1 VTSARPRIVAGVVS
15 TLVACLLVA
24 SCAAAPRAS
33 VVPPPGGTAFELT
46 TADADS
52 WLDGFVPTALE
63 REGIVGATISIVA
76 DGEVVTERG
85 WGWSDLGD
93 ERADRRPVDPD
104 STLFRIG
111 SISKVVTATVV
122 MSLVEEGV
130 LDLDEP
136 VQDRIDVTLPRAF
149 DRPVTLRHLLSHT
162 AGFEDKLTG
171 VIAGPGEGPTTL
183 RDAVSVE
190 PPEQIYEPGTTPAYS
205 NWSNGVA
212 AYVAE
217 QATGRPWAD
226 LVQERVFDPAGMTS
240 ATMDQPLSTDDTA
253 VVSGGWDAAGAAAV
267 PFEIVSPAPAG
278 AVSATASDMS
288 AFMLAQLGHADG
300 MLGPEALA
308 EMHAPALD
316 RDDLGGLAAG
326 PRMTLGLFEEDR
338 NGRRVLGH
346 GGDLT
351 AFHAQM
357 DLWPD
362 DDAGIYVSLNSTG
375 ARGDAT
381 TAVREAL
388 VEGFADRWFPS
399 GAAEE
404 AAVTATETAG
414 EHADALV
421 GSYQVSRRAES
432 TFVRLFYALSA
443 VDVSRGPGDSVLI
456 SAVTDTSGALVEL
469 VEVEP
474 WVWQE
479 IDGDRRVAVDQV
491 DGAVQAVG
499 LNPAFTLQPMPATR
513 QVLPLVLVVSLAVL
527 VLGLV
532 GTVVAA
538 GRRVWSGR
546 RVTESAES
554 RAETIGRVGVAVAL
568 LALVVA
574 GVLWATVASA
584 LLSDAGPPSVIVL
597 RAAQVLTA
605 VSVAGVLPAV
615 VVLVGR
621 VMRAHAERA
630 DGGGAPPRLRK
641 VVAVAGQALLVLAFT
656 GLGYTAVVG
665 GLLLPDISY

>member
-1 VTSARPRIVAGVVS
+1 VTPARLRTAGGVAS
-15 TLVACLLVA
+15 TLLACLLVA
-24 SCAAAPRAS
+24 SCATAPRAS
-33 VVPPPGGTAFELT
+33 VVPPAGAAASGLT
-46 TADADS
+46 TADADA
-52 WLDGFVPTALE
+52 WLDGIMPSALE
-63 REGIVGATISIVA
+63 REGIVGATVSIVA

-85 WGWSDLGD
+85 WGWSGLGD
-93 ERADRRPVDPD
+93 ERADWRPVDPD
-104 STLFRIG
+104 RTLFRIG

-130 LDLDEP
+130 LNLDEP
-136 VQDRIDVTLPRAF
+136 VQDRLDVTLPQAF

-162 AGFEDKLTG
+162 AGFEDELAG

-183 RDAVSVE
+183 RDAVAVD
-190 PPEQIYEPGTTPAYS
+190 PPEQIFEPGTTPAYS

-217 QATGRPWAD
+217 QATGRPWAE

-240 ATMDQPLSTDDTA
+240 ATMDQPLSADDA
-253 VVSGGWDAAGAAAV
+253 EVVSGGWDAAGAAAV

-278 AVSATASDMS
+278 AISATASDMS
-288 AFMLAQLGHADG
+288 AFMLAHLGHADG
-300 MLGPEALA
+300 MVGSETLV
-308 EMHAPALD
+308 EMHAPAFG
-316 RDDLGGLAAG
+316 RDTLGGLAAG

-375 ARGDAT
+375 VRGDAT
-381 TAVREAL
+381 TAVRESL
-388 VEGFADRWFPS
+388 VEGFADRWFP
-399 GAAEE
+399 ADTAE

-432 TFVRLFYALSA
+432 TFVRLFYVLSA

-456 SAVTDTSGALVEL
+456 SALTDTSGAPVEL

-479 IDGDRRVAVDQV
+479 VDGDRRVAVDQV

-499 LNPAFTLQPMPATR
+499 LNPAFTLQPMPAAR
-513 QVLPLVLVVSLAVL
+513 QVLPLVLGASLAVL
-527 VLGLV
+527 LLALV
-532 GTVVAA
+532 GAVIAA
-538 GRRVWSGR
+538 VRRLWSGR
-546 RVTESAES
+546 RATAMIAS
-554 RAETIGRVGVAVAL
+554 RAETFGQAGVVISLVAL
-568 LALVVA
+568 IAA

-584 LLSDAGPPSVIVL
+584 LLNDAGPPAVVVL
-597 RAAQVLTA
+597 RSAQVLTA
-605 VSVAGVLPAV
+605 IAIAGALPAA
-615 VVLVGR
+615 VLLLSRVGR
-621 VMRAHAERA
+621 ASVEHP
-630 DGGGAPPRLRK
+630 DNNGAPPRLRW
-641 VVAVAGQALLVLAFT
+641 VVALTGQALLVLAFC
-656 GLGYTAVVG
+656 GLGYAAIVG
-665 GLLLPDISY
+665 GLLLPDITY

>member
-1 VTSARPRIVAGVVS
+1 MTHARFRTVGGVVS
-15 TLVACLLVA
+15 TLLACLLVA
-24 SCAAAPRAS
+24 SCATAPRAS
-33 VVPPPGGTAFELT
+33 VVPGLGGGASELT
-46 TADADS
+46 AAETDA
-52 WLDGFVPTALE
+52 WLDGFVPAALE
-63 REGIVGATISIVA
+63 REGIVGATVSIVA
-76 DGEVVTERG
+76 GGEVVTERG

-104 STLFRIG
+104 RTLFRIG

-136 VQDRIDVTLPRAF
+136 VQDRLDVTMPRAF

-162 AGFEDKLTG
+162 AGFEDKLAG
-171 VIAGPGEGPTTL
+171 VIAGPEEGPTTL
-183 RDAVSVE
+183 RDAVAVD

-217 QATGRPWAD
+217 RATGRPWAD
-226 LVQERVFDPAGMTS
+226 LVQERVFDPAGMGS
-240 ATMDQPLSTDDTA
+240 ATLDQPLSSGDAA

-288 AFMLAQLGHADG
+288 AFMLAQLGHTDG
-300 MLGPEALA
+300 VLGLETLA
-308 EMHAPALD
+308 EMHAPALG
-316 RDDLGGLAAG
+316 RDDLGELVAG

-375 ARGDAT
+375 VRGDAT

-399 GAAEE
+399 DAAGE
-404 AAVTATETAG
+404 AAVTVTETAG

-421 GSYQVSRRAES
+421 GRYQVSRRAES

-443 VDVSRGPGDSVLI
+443 VDISRGTGDSVLI
-456 SAVTDTSGALVEL
+456 SAVTDTSGAPVEL

-479 IDGDRRVAVDQV
+479 IDGDRKVAVDQV
-491 DGAVQAVG
+491 DGAVLAVG

-513 QVLPLVLVVSLAVL
+513 QVLPLVLVASLGVL
-527 VLGLV
+527 LLALL
-532 GTVVAA
+532 GTVVAR

-546 RVTESAES
+546 RVTGSIES
-554 RAETIGRVGVAVAL
+554 RAETNGRVGVAVAL

-574 GVLWATVASA
+574 GGLWATVASA
-584 LLSDAGPPSVIVL
+584 LLSDAGPPSMVVL
-597 RAAQVLTA
+597 RMAQVLTA
-605 VSVAGVLPAV
+605 VTAAGVLPAV

-621 VMRAHAERA
+621 VRRAPAERTA
-630 DGGGAPPRLRK
+630 EGGVPPRLQK
-641 VVAVAGQALLVLAFT
+641 VVAVAGQALLVLAFM
-656 GLGYTAVVG
+656 GLGYAAVTG

>member
-1 VTSARPRIVAGVVS
+1 VTPARPRIVAGVVS
-15 TLVACLLVA
+15 TLVTCLLVA

-33 VVPPPGGTAFELT
+33 VVPPPAETASELT

-85 WGWSDLGD
+85 WGWSDLGG

-130 LDLDEP
+130 LDLDDP

-240 ATMDQPLSTDDTA
+240 ATMEQPLSTDDTG

-351 AFHAQM
+351 AFHSQM

-404 AAVTATETAG
+404 APVTATETAG
-414 EHADALV
+414 EHADAVV
-421 GSYQVSRRAES
+421 GRYQVSRRAES

-443 VDVSRGPGDSVLI
+443 VDVSRGPGDSVVI
-456 SAVTDTSGALVEL
+456 SAVMDTSGAPVEL

-479 IDGDRRVAVDQV
+479 V
-491 DGAVQAVG
+491 DGAVQVVG
-499 LNPAFTLQPMPATR
+499 LNAAFALQPMPATR

-527 VLGLV
+527 VLALV

-546 RVTESAES
+546 RVMGAAQS

-584 LLSDAGPPSVIVL
+584 LLSDAGPPSVVVL
-597 RAAQVLTA
+597 RTAQVMTA
-605 VSVAGVLPAV
+605 VAVAGALPAMV
-615 VVLVGR
+615 ALVGR
-621 VMRAHAERA
+621 VRRAPAERTA
-630 DGGGAPPRLRK
+630 GGGAPRRLRK
-641 VVAVAGQALLVLAFT
+641 AVAVAGQALLVFAFT
-656 GLGYTAVVG
+656 GLGYIAVVG

>member
-1 VTSARPRIVAGVVS
+1 MTPIRPRTAAGVVS
-15 TLVACLLVA
+15 TLLACLLVA

-33 VVPPPGGTAFELT
+33 VVPPPGGSASGLT
-46 TADADS
+46 TVDADA
-52 WLDGFVPTALE
+52 WLDGFVPAALE
-63 REGIVGATISIVA
+63 REGIVGATVSIVA

-130 LDLDEP
+130 LDLDDP
-136 VQDRIDVTLPRAF
+136 VQDRLDVSLPRAF

-162 AGFEDKLTG
+162 AGFEDELAG

-190 PPEQIYEPGTTPAYS
+190 PPEQIYEPGTIPAYS

-217 QATGRPWAD
+217 RATGRPWAE
-226 LVQERVFDPAGMTS
+226 LVQERVFDPAGMVS
-240 ATMDQPLSTDDTA
+240 ATLDQPLSSGDAA

-288 AFMLAQLGHADG
+288 AFMLAQLGHAAG
-300 MLGPEALA
+300 MLGPEALE

-316 RDDLGGLAAG
+316 GDDLGGLAAG

-388 VEGFADRWFPS
+388 VDGFADRWFPS
-399 GAAEE
+399 YAAEG

-456 SAVTDTSGALVEL
+456 SALTDTSGAPVEL

-479 IDGDRRVAVDQV
+479 V

-513 QVLPLVLVVSLAVL
+513 QVLPLVLVASLAVL
-527 VLGLV
+527 LLALV
-532 GTVVAA
+532 GTIVRAV
-538 GRRVWSGR
+538 RRVWSGR
-546 RVTESAES
+546 RVTGSVES

-584 LLSDAGPPSVIVL
+584 LLSDAGPPAAFVL
-597 RAAQVLTA
+597 RTAQVLTA
-605 VSVAGVLPAV
+605 VTVAGVLPAV

-621 VMRAHAERA
+621 VRRAPAERA
-630 DGGGAPPRLRK
+630 AGGGAPPRLRK
-641 VVAVAGQALLVLAFT
+641 VVAVAGRALLVLAFA
-656 GLGYTAVVG
+656 GLGYVAATG

>member
-1 VTSARPRIVAGVVS
+1 VTPIRPRTAAGVVS
-15 TLVACLLVA
+15 TLLACLLVA

-33 VVPPPGGTAFELT
+33 VVPPPGGSASGLT
-46 TADADS
+46 TVDADA
-52 WLDGFVPTALE
+52 WLDGFVPAALE
-63 REGIVGATISIVA
+63 REGIVGATVSIVA
-76 DGEVVTERG
+76 DGDVVTERG

-93 ERADRRPVDPD
+93 ERADWRPVDPD

-111 SISKVVTATVV
+111 SITKVVTATVV

-130 LDLDEP
+130 LDLDDP
-136 VQDRIDVTLPRAF
+136 VQDRLDVTLPRAF

-162 AGFEDKLTG
+162 AGFEDELAG

-183 RDAVSVE
+183 RDAVAVD
-190 PPEQIYEPGTTPAYS
+190 PPEQIYEPGRTPAYS

-217 QATGRPWAD
+217 RATGRPWAD
-226 LVQERVFDPAGMTS
+226 LVQERVFDPAGMVS
-240 ATMDQPLSTDDTA
+240 ATLDQPLSSGDAA

-300 MLGPEALA
+300 MLGPEAL
-308 EMHAPALD
+308 EQMHAPALD
-316 RDDLGGLAAG
+316 GDDLGGLAAG

-338 NGRRVLGH
+338 NGHRVLGH

-351 AFHAQM
+351 AFHAQL

-375 ARGDAT
+375 VRGDAT

-388 VEGFADRWFPS
+388 VDGFADRWFPS
-399 GAAEE
+399 DAAEGAA
-404 AAVTATETAG
+404 VIATETAG

-432 TFVRLFYALSA
+432 TFVGLFYALSA
-443 VDVSRGPGDSVLI
+443 VDISRGPGDSVFI
-456 SAVTDTSGALVEL
+456 SALTDTSGAPVEL

-479 IDGDRRVAVDQV
+479 V

-513 QVLPLVLVVSLAVL
+513 QVLPLVLVASLAVL
-527 VLGLV
+527 VLALV
-532 GTVVAA
+532 GTIVRAV
-538 GRRVWSGR
+538 RRVWSGR
-546 RVTESAES
+546 RVTGSVES
-554 RAETIGRVGVAVAL
+554 RAETIGRVGVAIAL

-574 GVLWATVASA
+574 GVLWATVASV
-584 LLSDAGPPSVIVL
+584 LLSDGGPPAAFVL
-597 RAAQVLTA
+597 RTAQVLTA
-605 VSVAGVLPAV
+605 VAVAGVLPAV

-621 VMRAHAERA
+621 VRRAPAERA
-630 DGGGAPPRLRK
+630 AGGGAPPRLRK
-641 VVAVAGQALLVLAFT
+641 VVAVAGRALLVLAFA
-656 GLGYTAVVG
+656 GLGYAAVTG

>member
-1 VTSARPRIVAGVVS
+1 MSARLRTVGGVVS
-15 TLVACLLVA
+15 SLVACLVDTT
-24 SCAAAPRAS
+24 CATAPRAS
-33 VVPPPGGTAFELT
+33 VVPPDGGLHSELT
-46 TADADS
+46 TADADA
-52 WLDGFVPTALE
+52 WLDGLVPAALE
-63 REGIVGATISIVA
+63 REGIVGATVA
-76 DGEVVTERG
+76 VVSDGEVVTERG

-93 ERADRRPVDPD
+93 GRSERRPVDPER
-104 STLFRIG
+104 TLFRIG
-111 SISKVVTATVV
+111 SVSKVVTATVV

-136 VQDRIDVTLPRAF
+136 VQDSIDVTLPRSF
-149 DRPVTLRHLLSHT
+149 DRPVTLRHLLTHT
-162 AGFEDKLTG
+162 AGFEDELTG
-171 VIAGPGEGPTTL
+171 VIAGPGEGPTSL
-183 RDAVSVE
+183 RDAVAVD
-190 PPEQIYEPGTTPAYS
+190 PPEQIFEPGTTPAYS

-217 QATGRPWAD
+217 QVTGRPWAE

-240 ATMDQPLSTDDTA
+240 ATLDQPLTADDDPE
-253 VVSGGWDAAGAAAV
+253 VSGGWDAAGGAAV

-288 AFMLAQLGHADG
+288 AFMLAQLGHADDV
-300 MLGPEALA
+300 LAPETLA
-308 EMHAPALD
+308 EMHAPALG

-338 NGRRVLGH
+338 NGHRVLGH

-357 DLWPD
+357 DIWPD

-388 VEGFADRWFPS
+388 VQGFADRWFPA
-399 GAAEE
+399 GTAA
-404 AAVTATETAG
+404 ATDVTATATAA

-421 GSYQVSRRAES
+421 GSYQVSRRAET

-443 VDVSRGPGDSVLI
+443 VDVSRGRGDSVSI
-456 SAVTDTSGALVEL
+456 SALTDTSGAPAEF

-479 IDGDRRVAVDQV
+479 VDGDRRVAVDQV

-499 LNPAFTLQPMPATR
+499 LNPAFTLQPMPTTR
-513 QVLPLVLVVSLAVL
+513 QVLPLVLLASLAVL
-527 VLGLV
+527 LLALV
-532 GTVVAA
+532 GTVVAVA
-538 GRRVWSGR
+538 RRLWSGR
-546 RVTESAES
+546 RPVGSLPS
-554 RAETIGRVGVAVAL
+554 RVETIGRVGVTVSLVAL
-568 LALVVA
+568 VAA
-574 GVLWATVASA
+574 GVLWASVATA
-584 LLSDAGPPSVIVL
+584 LLDDAGPPAAFVVRS
-597 RAAQVLTA
+597 AQVLTA
-605 VSVAGVLPAV
+605 VTVAGVVPAT
-615 VVLVGR
+615 VVLLWR
-621 VMRAHAERA
+621 VRRTPAARAA
-630 DGGGAPPRLRK
+630 GGGAPPRLRQ
-641 VVAVAGQALLVLAFT
+641 VVAVTGHALLVLAFA
-656 GLGYTAVVG
+656 GLGYAAVTG

>member
-1 VTSARPRIVAGVVS
+1 VTPTRLRIVAGVVS
-15 TLVACLLVA
+15 TLIVCLLVT
-24 SCAAAPRAS
+24 SCAAAPRTS
-33 VVPPPGGTAFELT
+33 VVPPPGRSASDLT
-46 TADADS
+46 TVDADA
-52 WLDGFVPTALE
+52 WLDGLMPSALE
-63 REGIVGATISIVA
+63 REGIVGATVSIVA

-130 LDLDEP
+130 LDLDDP

-171 VIAGPGEGPTTL
+171 VIAGPGEGPATL

-217 QATGRPWAD
+217 QATGRPWVD
-226 LVQERVFDPAGMTS
+226 LVQERVFDPAGMTT
-240 ATMDQPLSTDDTA
+240 ATLVQPLTADDGA
-253 VVSGGWDAAGAAAV
+253 VISGGWDAAGATAV
-267 PFEIVSPAPAG
+267 PFEIVSPVPAG

-308 EMHAPALD
+308 EMHAPALL
-316 RDDLGGLAAG
+316 RDALGGLAAG

-338 NGRRVLGH
+338 NGHRVLGH

-388 VEGFADRWFPS
+388 VDGFADRWFP
-399 GAAEE
+399 ADTAE
-404 AAVTATETAG
+404 AAVTATATAG

-432 TFVRLFYALSA
+432 TFVRLFFALSA

-456 SAVTDTSGALVEL
+456 SALTDTSGAPVEL

-479 IDGDRRVAVDQV
+479 VDGDRRVAADQV
-491 DGAVQAVG
+491 DGVVRAVG

-513 QVLPLVLVVSLAVL
+513 QVLPLVLVASLVVL
-527 VLGLV
+527 VLSLL
-532 GTVVAA
+532 GTVVVGA
-538 GRRVWSGR
+538 RRLWSGR
-546 RVTESAES
+546 RTTGAIAS
-554 RAETIGRVGVAVAL
+554 RAEKSGRAGVAIAL
-568 LALVVA
+568 GALVVA
-574 GVLWATVASA
+574 GALWATVASA
-584 LLSDAGPPSVIVL
+584 LLSDAGPPSAVVL
-597 RAAQVLTA
+597 RTAQALTA
-605 VSVAGVLPAV
+605 VAVAGVLPAMA
-615 VVLVGR
+615 VLVGR
-621 VMRAHAERA
+621 VRRGPAAQTA
-630 DGGGAPPRLRK
+630 GGGAPPRLRQ
-641 VVAVAGQALLVLAFT
+641 VVAVAGQTLLVVAFV
-656 GLGYTAVVG
+656 GLGYAAMTG

>member
-1 VTSARPRIVAGVVS
+1 MTPARPQIVAGVVS

-24 SCAAAPRAS
+24 SCATAPRAS
-33 VVPPPGGTAFELT
+33 VVPGLGGGASELT
-46 TADADS
+46 TAEADA
-52 WLDGFVPTALE
+52 WLDGFVPAALE
-63 REGIVGATISIVA
+63 REGIVGATVSIVA

-93 ERADRRPVDPD
+93 EREDRRPVDPD

-130 LDLDEP
+130 LDLDDP

-162 AGFEDKLTG
+162 AGFEDELAG

-183 RDAVSVE
+183 RDAVAVD

-217 QATGRPWAD
+217 RATGRPWAD
-226 LVQERVFDPAGMTS
+226 LVQERVFDPAGMVS
-240 ATMDQPLSTDDTA
+240 ATLDQPLSSGDAA

-300 MLGPEALA
+300 MLGPEAL
-308 EMHAPALD
+308 EQMHAPALD
-316 RDDLGGLAAG
+316 GDDLGGLASG

-388 VEGFADRWFPS
+388 VDGFADRWFPS
-399 GAAEE
+399 DAAEG

-443 VDVSRGPGDSVLI
+443 VDISRGPGDSVLI
-456 SAVTDTSGALVEL
+456 SALTDTSGAPVEL

-479 IDGDRRVAVDQV
+479 V

-499 LNPAFTLQPMPATR
+499 LNPAFTLQPIPATR
-513 QVLPLVLVVSLAVL
+513 QVLPLVLVTSLAVL
-527 VLGLV
+527 MLALV
-532 GTVVAA
+532 GTVVAP
-538 GRRVWSGR
+538 GRRLWSGR
-546 RVTESAES
+546 RVTGSTQS
-554 RAETIGRVGVAVAL
+554 RAESMGRVGVAVAL

-584 LLSDAGPPSVIVL
+584 LLSDAGPPSAVVL
-597 RAAQVLTA
+597 RTAQVLTA
-605 VSVAGVLPAV
+605 VAVAGALPATAI
-615 VVLVGR
+615 LVGR
-621 VMRAHAERA
+621 VRRAPAEPA
-630 DGGGAPPRLRK
+630 AGGGAPPRLRK
-641 VVAVAGQALLVLAFT
+641 VVAVAGHALLVLAFM
-656 GLGYTAVVG
+656 GLGYAAVTG

>member
-1 VTSARPRIVAGVVS
+1 MTHARLRTAGGVVS
-15 TLVACLLVA
+15 TLLACLLMA
-24 SCAAAPRAS
+24 SCATAPRAS
-33 VVPPPGGTAFELT
+33 VVPGLGGGASELT
-46 TADADS
+46 TAEADA
-52 WLDGFVPTALE
+52 WLDGFVPAALE
-63 REGIVGATISIVA
+63 REGIVGATVSIVA
-76 DGEVVTERG
+76 DGEIVTERG

-104 STLFRIG
+104 RTLFRIG

-130 LDLDEP
+130 LDLDDP

-183 RDAVSVE
+183 RDAVAVD

-226 LVQERVFDPAGMTS
+226 LVQERVFDPAGMTT
-240 ATMDQPLSTDDTA
+240 ATLDQPLSSGDAA

-300 MLGPEALA
+300 MLGPETLS

-316 RDDLGGLAAG
+316 GYDLGGLAAG

-338 NGRRVLGH
+338 NGHRVLGH

-388 VEGFADRWFPS
+388 VDGFADRWFPS
-399 GAAEE
+399 DAAGE

-443 VDVSRGPGDSVLI
+443 VDISRGPGDSVLI
-456 SAVTDTSGALVEL
+456 SAVTDTSGAPVEL

-499 LNPAFTLQPMPATR
+499 LNPAFTLQPMPAPR
-513 QVLPLVLVVSLAVL
+513 QVLPLVLVASLAVL
-527 VLGLV
+527 VLALV
-532 GTVVAA
+532 GTIVRAV
-538 GRRVWSGR
+538 RRIWSGR
-546 RVTESAES
+546 RLKGSVES

-584 LLSDAGPPSVIVL
+584 LLSDAGPPSAVVL
-597 RAAQVLTA
+597 RTAQVLTA
-605 VSVAGVLPAV
+605 VTVAGVLPAV

-621 VMRAHAERA
+621 VRRAPAERA
-630 DGGGAPPRLRK
+630 AGGGAPPRLRK
-641 VVAVAGQALLVLAFT
+641 GVAVAGRALLVLGFT
-656 GLGYTAVVG
+656 GLGYAAVTG
-665 GLLLPDISY
+665 GLVLPDISY